1 MPTENN
7 PGSWSGENPS
17 GWEWCRRV
25 RAEEMED
32 SLEERACKNSLQ
44 HRKAGKNGESCETRH
59 LPAIKPHATVS
70 PWSSW
75 TSLPGL
81 SACSSILSVGLQ
93 GRTRKE
99 LGIAVLT
106 PWPTSG
112 IAQTEGEGKWLLKED
127 SCAGPRSLFSHL
139 FLQNEGA

>member
-7 PGSWSGENPS
+7 PGSRAGENPS
-17 GWEWCRRV
+17 GWDGCRRV

-32 SLEERACKNSLQ
+32 SLEKRVCKNSLQ
-44 HRKAGKNGESCETRH
+44 HCKAGKNGASCETRH
-59 LPAIKPHATVS
+59 LPAIKPHAIVS
-70 PWSSW
+70 VWSSW

-81 SACSSILSVGLQ
+81 SACSSILSVGFQ

-106 PWPTSG
+106 LRPTSG
-112 IAQTEGEGKWLLKED
+112 IALMEGEGKWLLKED

-139 FLQNEGA
+139 FLQNEGT